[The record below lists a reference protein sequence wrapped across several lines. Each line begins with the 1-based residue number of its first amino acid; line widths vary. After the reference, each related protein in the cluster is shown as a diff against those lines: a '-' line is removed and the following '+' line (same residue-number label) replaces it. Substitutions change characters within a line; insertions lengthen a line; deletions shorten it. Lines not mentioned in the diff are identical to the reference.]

1 MLDKMYKKLD
11 EGCLGG
17 VVFLDLKKAFDT
29 VNHSVLLRKLSSI
42 GVSDDSLKWFESYLM
57 DRKQSTKVEGK
68 CSSVREIRH
77 GVPQGSILGPL
88 LFLLFINDLCDSV
101 ELCGTSMY
109 ADDTAIFYMSTSM
122 EELQLPLQYDMQTI
136 SYWMR
141 ENRLSL
147 NASKTKFML
156 VGPKHRLAKARPFTL
171 SLNGAQIDTVT
182 TFKYLGML
190 LDSNLQFNEHIDSII
205 DKTTTKLGLLYKT
218 HWVFDQRTA
227 LMLYKSL
234 ITPHFD
240 FGSVIYEVSPQYQL
254 ETPNCSKCSSPND
267 TPSRPKVPCV

>member
-122 EELQLPLQYDMQTI
+122 EELQLSHP
-136 SYWMR
+136 
-141 ENRLSL
+141 
-147 NASKTKFML
+147 
-156 VGPKHRLAKARPFTL
+156 V
-171 SLNGAQIDTVT
+171 
-182 TFKYLGML
+182 
-190 LDSNLQFNEHIDSII
+190 
-205 DKTTTKLGLLYKT
+205 
-218 HWVFDQRTA
+218 
-227 LMLYKSL
+227 
-234 ITPHFD
+234 
-240 FGSVIYEVSPQYQL
+240 
-254 ETPNCSKCSSPND
+254 
-267 TPSRPKVPCV
+267 